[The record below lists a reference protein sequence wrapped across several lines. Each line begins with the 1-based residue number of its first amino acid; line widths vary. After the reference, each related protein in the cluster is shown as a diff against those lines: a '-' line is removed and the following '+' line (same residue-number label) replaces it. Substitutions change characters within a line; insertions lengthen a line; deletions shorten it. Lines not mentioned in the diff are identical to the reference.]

1 MAVAAIKWTVSK
13 WYRKPLQAEIRWL
26 RDATTHAHLDRL
38 LGAATPAG
46 AAASAGAAEACGGR
60 GNDAGRHSCHGH
72 MGDAA
77 GGDDGDGMEPNWWAV
92 QTARLRVHEQAVL
105 HGWLN

>member
-1 MAVAAIKWTVSK
+1 VLLKLTTVAPA
-13 WYRKPLQAEIRWL
+13 QIRWL
-26 RDATTHAHLDRL
+26 RDAMSHAHLDRL

-46 AAASAGAAEACGGR
+46 AEAGAAAGAAASAGAAEAGGCR
-60 GNDAGRHSCHGH
+60 GLDAGRHSCHDH

-77 GGDDGDGMEPNWWAV
+77 GGDDGDGVEPNWWAV